1 MNKTALRL
9 GRKKSSTI
17 STLMFI
23 GGFALWAAPDIQAEL
38 NPSETEASV
47 MYNIQITLGKNVITG
62 TLDDTPTVRDF
73 VKQLPLK
80 LKLEDYSSTE
90 KIAYLPNKLSTQNAG
105 AGFDPDVGDITYY
118 APWGNLAIFYQD
130 FGYSHNLIRLGRITS
145 GMEHLRYRN
154 AKQATIEIIS
164 LP

>member
-9 GRKKSSTI
+9 GRKNSSTI

-38 NPSETEASV
+38 NPS
-47 MYNIQITLGKNVITG
+47 
-62 TLDDTPTVRDF
+62 LDDTPTVRDF